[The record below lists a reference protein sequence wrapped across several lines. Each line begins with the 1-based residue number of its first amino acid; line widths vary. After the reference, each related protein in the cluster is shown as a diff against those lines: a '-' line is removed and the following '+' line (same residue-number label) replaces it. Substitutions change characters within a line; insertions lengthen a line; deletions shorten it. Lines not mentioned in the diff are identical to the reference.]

1 MVSPPRLPS
10 LVSIRAFEAAARL
23 GSFTRA
29 GQELG
34 TTAASVSYH
43 VRQLEDQVGVRLFLR
58 HPHRVELTEPGALIA
73 GEATSAFAALRA
85 SFARA
90 ADMDEARL
98 AVTTLPTLGAS
109 WLTPR
114 LGRFRERCP
123 DLRVELDLSAAAQDL
138 STGAFDVA
146 IRNGLG
152 GWPGLRTVRL
162 FPSLFMPLCAPELKA
177 AAKGLADPD
186 GPVGAPLLGR
196 PDWWALWRRS
206 IGVDRPLPPERFGAG
221 LPAEHLDIAAAIA
234 GHGIAIG
241 SPILFRE
248 EIESGRLVPAHD
260 AVAGDGRAFWL
271 TWPVGRRRS
280 RKVALFQAWLEE
292 EAARDLAAMAAFVA
306 RAVTV
311 PART

>member
-1 MVSPPRLPS
+1 MVSPARFPS

-23 GSFTRA
+23 GSFA
-29 GQELG
+29 KAALELG

-73 GEATSAFAALRA
+73 LETTTAFASLRA
-85 SFARA
+85 SFSRA

-98 AVTTLPTLGAS
+98 SVTTLPTLGAS

-123 DLRVELDLSAAAQDL
+123 DIRIDLDLSATAHDLAA
-138 STGAFDVA
+138 GPFDVA
-146 IRNGLG
+146 IRNGRG
-152 GWPGLRTVRL
+152 GWAGLRAVRL
-162 FPSLFMPLCAPELKA
+162 FPSLFMPLCAPDLKPA
-177 AAKGLADPD
+177 AEGLGDPRRLID
-186 GPVGAPLLGR
+186 APLLGR
-196 PDWWALWRRS
+196 PDWWALWYRS
-206 IGVDRPLPPERFGAG
+206 IGVEEAPPSEWFGAG

-241 SPILFRE
+241 SPILFRD

-260 AVAGDGRAFWL
+260 AVAGDGRFFWL
-271 TWPVGRRRS
+271 TWPIARRRS
-280 RKVALFQAWLEE
+280 RKVELFQAWLEE
-292 EAARDLAAMAAFVA
+292 EAARDLAAMAPLLA

-311 PART
+311 PASA

>member
-1 MVSPPRLPS
+1 MVSPARFPS

-23 GSFTRA
+23 GSFA
-29 GQELG
+29 KAALELG

-73 GEATSAFAALRA
+73 RETTTAFASLRA

-90 ADMDEARL
+90 ADLDEARL
-98 AVTTLPTLGAS
+98 SVTTLPTLGAS

-114 LGRFRERCP
+114 LGRFQERCP
-123 DLRVELDLSAAAQDL
+123 GVRVELDLSATAHDLAA
-138 STGAFDVA
+138 SPFDAA
-146 IRNGLG
+146 IRNGRG
-152 GWPGLRTVRL
+152 GWAGLRAVRL
-162 FPSLFMPLCAPELKA
+162 FPSLFMPLCAPNLKA
-177 AAKGLADPD
+177 AAGGLADPD
-186 GPVGAPLLGR
+186 CPVAAPLLGR

-206 IGVDRPLPPERFGAG
+206 IGVDQPLPPGRFGAG

-241 SPILFRE
+241 SPILFRD

-260 AVAGDGRAFWL
+260 AVAGDGRSFWL
-271 TWPVGRRRS
+271 TWPIGRRRS
-280 RKVALFQAWLEE
+280 RKIELFQAWLEE
-292 EAARDLAAMAAFVA
+292 EAARDLAAMAPLLA

-311 PART
+311 PASA